1 MKLRF
6 GLALAFALSLAP
18 SLAHA
23 QMPTAPTLVVDTRL
37 GAGVG
42 VAGGSSVIIV
52 PSLSIGVRLID
63 RLQIS
68 LGVGLFRTATPAGVD
83 AAGNPVGSNSQT
95 SFTVIPSVTL
105 DIFKSRDNKVAWYG
119 KVALP
124 IGAQINSTPG
134 ADLNLFALGYD
145 FALGARYSPHPNFA
159 FGVEGGLSGLFVD
172 PAGTHGSGTTSFYG
186 AIVGT
191 FYFTK
196 QQSYSQPAYS
206 SPPPTT

>member
-6 GLALAFALSLAP
+6 GLALAFALLLAP

-23 QMPTAPTLVVDTRL
+23 QMPSAPTLVVDTRL

-42 VAGGSSVIIV
+42 VAGGSSIIIV
-52 PSLSIGVRLID
+52 PSLSVGVRLID

-68 LGVGLFRTATPAGVD
+68 LGVGLFRTAAPAGID

-134 ADLNLFALGYD
+134 NDLNLFALGYD

-172 PAGTHGSGTTSFYG
+172 PAGSHGSGTTSFYG

-196 QQSYSQPAYS
+196 QAPTTFASP
-206 SPPPTT
+206 PPPTT

>member
-1 MKLRF
+1 MKLRSRLVF
-6 GLALAFALSLAP
+6 ALAFALSLAP

-23 QMPTAPTLVVDTRL
+23 QMPTAPTLVIDTRL

-52 PSLSIGVRLID
+52 PSLSVGVRLID

-68 LGVGLFRTATPAGVD
+68 LGIGLFRTAAPAGVD
-83 AAGNPVGSNSQT
+83 AAGNAVGSNSQT

-105 DIFKSRDNKVAWYG
+105 DIFKSRDNKAALYG

-124 IGAQINSTPG
+124 IWR
-134 ADLNLFALGYD
+134 ADQQHARQRLEPVRARLRLRARRALLAAPKLRVRRRGR
-145 FALGARYSPHPNFA
+145 LERPVHR
-159 FGVEGGLSGLFVD
+159 SGRN
-172 PAGTHGSGTTSFYG
+172 PRQRESTSFYFL
-186 AIVGT
+186 IVGT

-196 QQSYSQPAYS
+196 QQSY
-206 SPPPTT
+206 